1 MGSTTSTK
9 SRCASTA
16 RSIKRFKVGGKYKG
30 ADAGILIAIPE
41 DDVEGQKLHAYH
53 LDADN
58 DFNFRLPIKAGART
72 ISASFTDR
80 APGVDEMV
88 PLRARSI
95 KSSNFD
101 DASAPSIGTIEV
113 SGPHNAVAPQD
124 TVSRRQIFVCR
135 PAAAREDD
143 ACARR
148 IISTL
153 ARRAYRRPVTDADT
167 RELMKL
173 YTIGRQDGNFDAGI
187 GRALEGLLSM
197 PAFLF
202 RLEQDPA
209 NAKPGQTYRVS
220 DLELASRLSFFLW
233 KSIPDD
239 ELLDVAA
246 RGRLKEPAVLS
257 QQVRRMLADGKAT
270 RWMNDFVGQ
279 WLQVRNLQA
288 MEPDPNIFPGF
299 DDNLREAM
307 IKETALFFES
317 QVRDDRPVQDLL
329 QSNYTFLNQQ
339 LARHYGVDNV
349 YGSHFRRVQ
358 TDRSGAA
365 GTAWT
370 GERLDRFVIR
380 APDLGRAAR
389 QVGAREPAR
398 HAATGA
404 AAQRAAA
411 RRERREERAQVAARP
426 HGTAP
431 RQPGL
436 RVVPQPHGSAGICA
450 RELRCHR
457 QMARQ
462 GGRRR
467 HRPVQHP
474 RRRDEDC
481 QPADLPRAAPQP
493 EESVHRHRHGKA
505 ARVRDGP
512 LGRILRS
519 ADAFAQLVRET
530 AGVDHKWS
538 ALILGIVN
546 SQPFQMRR
554 VLEQKEPAAAG
565 TTVAQAR

>member
-1 MGSTTSTK
+1 
-9 SRCASTA
+9 
-16 RSIKRFKVGGKYKG
+16 
-30 ADAGILIAIPE
+30 
-41 DDVEGQKLHAYH
+41 
-53 LDADN
+53 
-58 DFNFRLPIKAGART
+58 
-72 ISASFTDR
+72 
-80 APGVDEMV
+80 
-88 PLRARSI
+88 
-95 KSSNFD
+95 
-101 DASAPSIGTIEV
+101 
-113 SGPHNAVAPQD
+113 
-124 TVSRRQIFVCR
+124 
-135 PAAAREDD
+135 
-143 ACARR
+143 
-148 IISTL
+148 
-153 ARRAYRRPVTDADT
+153 
-167 RELMKL
+167 MKL
-173 YTIGRQDGNFDAGI
+173 YTTGRQDGNFDAGI

-288 MEPDPNIFPGF
+288 MEPDPNIFPDF

-317 QVRDDRPVQDLL
+317 QVRDDQPVQDLL

-370 GERLDRFVIR
+370 GQRVDRVVVR

-398 HAATGA
+398 HAAAGA

-411 RRERREERAQVAARP
+411 RTRTTGRARPSRCATAWNSTAPTRSARRATAGWIRWDLRSRTSMPPANGATRRTASPSTRPARSPTGRRSPARRPSASCSSAARISSS
-426 HGTAP
+426 AP
-431 RQPGL
+431 SRKSCSPT
-436 RVVPQPHGSAGICA
+436 RW
-450 RELRCHR
+450 
-457 QMARQ
+457 
-462 GGRRR
+462 
-467 HRPVQHP
+467 
-474 RRRDEDC
+474 
-481 QPADLPRAAPQP
+481 
-493 EESVHRHRHGKA
+493 A
-505 ARVRDGP
+505 ARSNTTISRP
-512 LGRILRS
+512 
-519 ADAFAQLVRET
+519 FASWSGKPPR
-530 AGVDHKWS
+530 VDHQWS
-538 ALILGIVN
+538 SLILGIVN